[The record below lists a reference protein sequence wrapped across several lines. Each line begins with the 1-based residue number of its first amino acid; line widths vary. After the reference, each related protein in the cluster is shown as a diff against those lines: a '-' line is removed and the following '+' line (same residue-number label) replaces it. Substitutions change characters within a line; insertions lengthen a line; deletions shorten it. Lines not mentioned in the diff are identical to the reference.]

1 MNDGDQWR
9 SIHGLFFA
17 VLILSWLHIID
28 RRTPMEYRLHY
39 RADADDANQPT
50 YETDQEITV
59 GQVIELEDG
68 FHYCVLGVHEFPDGG
83 CLDLSKS
90 AQSPEEARLLA
101 EQHEHL

>member
-1 MNDGDQWR
+1 
-9 SIHGLFFA
+9 
-17 VLILSWLHIID
+17 
-28 RRTPMEYRLHY
+28 MEYRLHY

-68 FHYCVLGVHEFPDGG
+68 FHYCVIGVHEFPDGG